1 MDNLKRLKILVVED
15 DSLNRDLI
23 CTLLRGYGEIQEAT
37 TLEEA
42 LDLLSFNHFD
52 IAFVD
57 LDLHGKPSGFK
68 IARETKSKSIYTVIL
83 SGQKDQASIKKAF
96 DFSECDNY
104 LFKPANLSMVKEVM
118 NHFGNQSEILKL
130 DYLINEAF
138 PTNSSKLAEVLS
150 VVKTIYKG
158 QTPIYILGETGTG
171 KQVLA
176 ELIHRLK
183 FSSLEGFYHLNC
195 AAISDTIIE
204 SELFGHV
211 KGAFTGADSKKI
223 GLFEKADGGTL
234 FLDEIATMS
243 PLMQNKIITAI
254 ETKKFKPVG
263 STKEVESNFR
273 LIAATSSNLT
283 DEVLLGKF
291 RQDLFFRINGVHLKM
306 PSLRER
312 KEDLDIL
319 IEKIAQ
325 LHPSQRAL
333 YVSKDISKALN
344 DYDWPGNI
352 RELKN
357 LIYSWLD
364 RIISKPVLKDVP
376 SHIIKN
382 ENIFAKTK
390 HRYLTK
396 KQIQQ
401 IEEMGLKEF
410 LKELEL
416 EAIEVAFKKNRKKV
430 RATAKSLQ
438 IHTDKVYWYLDNNIG
453 EQNELLQ

>member
-1 MDNLKRLKILVVED
+1 MNQIRRLKILVVED

-23 CTLLRGYGEIQEAT
+23 CTLLRGYGDIQEAA

-42 LDLLSFNHFD
+42 FDLLSFNHFD

-104 LFKPANLSMVKEVM
+104 LFKPANISMVKEVM
-118 NHFGNQSEILKL
+118 NHFGNQSEVLKL
-130 DYLINEAF
+130 DQLIKDAF
-138 PTNSSKLAEVLS
+138 ATNSSKLDEVLS

-176 ELIHRLK
+176 ELIHKLK
-183 FSSLEGFYHLNC
+183 FGTLEGFYHLNC

-273 LIAATSSNLT
+273 LLAATSSNLS
-283 DEVLLGKF
+283 DEVQLGKF

-312 KEDLDIL
+312 KEDLDLL

-325 LHPSQRAL
+325 DHSSQRAL
-333 YVSKDISKALN
+333 YLSKDVSKALQ

-364 RIISKPVLKDVP
+364 RSISKPELKDVP

>member
-1 MDNLKRLKILVVED
+1 MNGMKRLKILVVED
-15 DSLNRDLI
+15 DNLNRDLI
-23 CTLLRGYGEIQEAT
+23 CTLLRGYGEIQEAST
-37 TLEEA
+37 FEVA
-42 LDLLSFNHFD
+42 QDLISFNQFD
-52 IAFVD
+52 LAFVD
-57 LDLHGKPSGFK
+57 LDLHGKQSGFK
-68 IARETKSKSIYTVIL
+68 IARQAKDKSIYTVIL
-83 SGQKDQASIKKAF
+83 SGQKDKTSIKKAF
-96 DFSECDNY
+96 DYSECDNY
-104 LFKPANLSMVKEVM
+104 LYKPANLCMVKEVM
-118 NHFGNQSEILKL
+118 EHFANQSEVLKL
-130 DYLINEAF
+130 DQLINSAF
-138 PTNSSKLAEVLS
+138 TTNSSKLSEVLS

-158 QTPIYILGETGTG
+158 QTPIYIFGETGTG

-183 FSSLEGFYHLNC
+183 FGSLEDFYHLNC

-211 KGAFTGADSKKI
+211 KGAFTGADQRKI
-223 GLFEKADGGTL
+223 GLFEKAHGGTL

-273 LIAATSSNLT
+273 LIAATSSNLS
-283 DEVLLGKF
+283 DEVQAGKF

-312 KEDLDIL
+312 KEDLEVL
-319 IEKIAQ
+319 IEAISQ
-325 LHPSQRAL
+325 SHSSQRAL
-333 YVSKDISKALN
+333 YVTKDVAKYLN

-357 LIYSWLD
+357 LIFSWLD
-364 RIISKPVLKDVP
+364 QSISKPEAKDLP
-376 SHIIKN
+376 AHIIKN
-382 ENIFAKTK
+382 ENIFSKSRHK
-390 HRYLTK
+390 YLTK

-401 IEEMGLKEF
+401 IQEMGLKDF
-410 LKELEL
+410 LREIEL
-416 EAIEVAFKKNRKKV
+416 EAIEVAYKKNRKKV

-438 IHTDKVYWYLDNNIG
+438 VHTDKVYWYLDNSIG
-453 EQNELLQ
+453 EQYDFLQ

>member
-1 MDNLKRLKILVVED
+1 MNQIRRLKILVVED

-23 CTLLRGYGEIQEAT
+23 CTLLRGYGDIQEAA

-68 IARETKSKSIYTVIL
+68 IACETKNKSIYTVIL

-104 LFKPANLSMVKEVM
+104 LFKPANISIVKEVM
-118 NHFGNQSEILKL
+118 NHFGNQSEVLKL
-130 DYLINEAF
+130 DQLIKEAF
-138 PTNSSKLAEVLS
+138 PTNSSKLDEVLS

-183 FSSLEGFYHLNC
+183 FGTLEGFYHLNC

-223 GLFEKADGGTL
+223 GLFEKANGGTL

-273 LIAATSSNLT
+273 LLAATSSNLS
-283 DEVLLGKF
+283 DEVQLGKF

-312 KEDLDIL
+312 KEDLDLL
-319 IEKIAQ
+319 IEKIA
-325 LHPSQRAL
+325 LDHSSQRAL
-333 YVSKDISKALN
+333 YVAKDVSKALQ

-357 LIYSWLD
+357 LIFSWLD
-364 RIISKPVLKDVP
+364 RSISKPELKDVP

-382 ENIFAKTK
+382 ENIFSKTK

>member
-1 MDNLKRLKILVVED
+1 MNQLRRLKILVVED

-23 CTLLRGYGEIQEAT
+23 CTLLRGYGDIQEAA

-68 IARETKSKSIYTVIL
+68 IARETKNKSIYTVIL

-104 LFKPANLSMVKEVM
+104 LFKPANISMVKEVM
-118 NHFGNQSEILKL
+118 NHFGNQSEVLKL
-130 DYLINEAF
+130 DHLIKEVF
-138 PTNSSKLAEVLS
+138 PTNSSKLDEVLS

-183 FSSLEGFYHLNC
+183 FGTLEGFYHLNC

-211 KGAFTGADSKKI
+211 KGAFTGADTKKI
-223 GLFEKADGGTL
+223 GLFEKANGGTL

-273 LIAATSSNLT
+273 LLAATSSNLS
-283 DEVLLGKF
+283 DEVQLGKF

-312 KEDLDIL
+312 KEDLDLL

-325 LHPSQRAL
+325 DHSSQRAL
-333 YVSKDISKALN
+333 YLAKDVSKALQ

-364 RIISKPVLKDVP
+364 RSISKPELKDVP